1 MQVEL
6 EEVSPVLAKLKITIP
21 ADVVQDASK
30 KLLAAYTKKAK
41 IPGFRPGKA
50 PANII
55 ERHFGKEMHEE
66 LLERVIPDHCFMAL
80 RQQGV
85 VPVDT
90 PRIADV
96 DYEKGETLSFT
107 AMVEKRPPIELQ
119 AYTAIKAKKEPV
131 VVTDEDVELTLDG
144 IRDKMAE
151 YEEAP
156 EGYVVVKGDYVLINC
171 IASIEGEFIKG
182 SEIKGYPLKAGYP
195 TFPEGL
201 GEQLIGAKK
210 GYMLTIQGSVPP
222 GVGEEGQA
230 GKPCIYQAEV
240 TDVQKAILPVVDEK
254 FVKTVS
260 KDTLETVEA
269 LRDKIRDDVRR
280 GKERDADLKVKYQVM
295 KTVCDMYSF
304 DVPPTLVERE
314 LLRMIQRAIPDRNWQ
329 EQPLSQEEF
338 NAFAE
343 KRTPEA
349 IESVRGRMVLEE
361 IAQKEGITV
370 TDGEVDQELRAISA
384 SSGES
389 LENVRKYYAAQYG
402 SIEGFRGILALDKT
416 MDFLASKADIEE

>member
-6 EEVSPVLAKLKITIP
+6 EEVSPVLAKLKITVP
-21 ADVVQDASK
+21 AGVVEDASK

-96 DYEKGETLSFT
+96 DYEKGEELSFT
-107 AMVEKRPPIELQ
+107 AMVEKRPSIELQ
-119 AYTAIKAKKEPV
+119 PYTGIKAKKEPV
-131 VVTDEDVELTLDG
+131 VVTDEDVEMTLEG

-151 YEEAP
+151 YEAAP
-156 EGYVVVKGDYVLINC
+156 EGYMIGKGDYVLVNC
-171 IASIEGEFIKG
+171 IASIDGAFIEG
-182 SEIKGYPLKAGYP
+182 SEIKGYPLKAGHP

-201 GEQLIGAKK
+201 GEQLVGAKK
-210 GYMLTIQGSVPP
+210 GDMLAIQGVVPP
-222 GVGEEGQA
+222 GVGGEDQA
-230 GKPCIYQAEV
+230 GKPCLYQAEI
-240 TDVQKAILPVVDEK
+240 TDVQKIILPAMDEK
-254 FVKTVS
+254 FVKSVS
-260 KDTLETVEA
+260 KEETVDA
-269 LRDKIRDDVRR
+269 LKDKIREDVRR
-280 GKERDADLKVKYQVM
+280 GKERDQDLKVKYQVM

-314 LLRMIQRAIPDRNWQ
+314 LLRMIQRALPERNWQ
-329 EQPLSQEEF
+329 EQPLTQEEF

-343 KRTPEA
+343 AKTPEA
-349 IESVRGRMVLEE
+349 VESVRGRMVLEE
-361 IAQKEGITV
+361 IAMKENITV
-370 TDGEVDQELRAISA
+370 TDGEVERELHGIAA

-416 MDFLASKADIEE
+416 MDFLASKADIE